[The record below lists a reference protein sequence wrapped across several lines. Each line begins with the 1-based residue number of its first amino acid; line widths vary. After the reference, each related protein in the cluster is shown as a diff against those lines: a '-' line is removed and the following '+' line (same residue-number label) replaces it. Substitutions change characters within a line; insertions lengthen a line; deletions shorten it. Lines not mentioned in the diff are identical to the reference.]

1 VHIEGALKDGPGARK
16 LLLLELPLGVL
27 EPVCEADA
35 VAADVVLELAAL
47 AALVFLQL
55 LEVGKALGR
64 LLDGRLLSV
73 DGFAEQLLG
82 RDLHRRRRLVLDPR
96 RAARGLHGAGCLVVR
111 PGLLRASEM
120 SGMAVGGFALNW
132 ISNLVADAM
141 PQTMVAPQDGTW
153 KSDVGPCA
161 SRSRPPPEAPSR
173 CKLDPHFKDRIHRG
187 PHVASSTCL
196 PFRDFFNNASSPNT
210 QLNRNPCRKRE
221 TWIYR
226 RHVDTRGRA
235 PPRL

>member
-64 LLDGRLLSV
+64 LLDGRLLAV

-96 RAARGLHGAGCLVVR
+96 RAARGLHGASCLVVR

-141 PQTMVAPQDGTW
+141 PQTMVAPQDGTGSLMW
-153 KSDVGPCA
+153 D
-161 SRSRPPPEAPSR
+161 
-173 CKLDPHFKDRIHRG
+173 
-187 PHVASSTCL
+187 
-196 PFRDFFNNASSPNT
+196 
-210 QLNRNPCRKRE
+210 
-221 TWIYR
+221 
-226 RHVDTRGRA
+226 RA
-235 PPRL
+235 PAGPGLHQARQAAVSWTHTSKIGSIAVLTSHPRLVFHFATFSTTLHPQTHS